1 MAGHFHDAI
10 AVMIRLQAFTQ
21 TAAAW
26 AAKLGICCA
35 LLAGLT
41 TCLDIV
47 IRNLGGQGI
56 LGTVDITQMLI
67 MATAF
72 LTIPYGF
79 IADSHVAVEIGVE
92 RLPFRAQA
100 FFKAIGALLGALLML
115 AIGWYGVGQFT
126 TVGLLGDKSQT
137 IGLPMTW
144 FWYPLLGGSFFA
156 AAVAFVVMLRH
167 LAAMLIGYDPLPAPP
182 KPDML

>member
-1 MAGHFHDAI
+1 MT
-10 AVMIRLQAFTQ
+10 RLYSLAE

-26 AAKLGICCA
+26 AARVGGFCA
-35 LLAGLT
+35 LLAGIV
-41 TCLDIV
+41 TCADIV
-47 IRNLGGQGI
+47 IRHTGEQGI

-79 IADSHVAVEIGVE
+79 IADGHVAVEIGVE
-92 RLPFRAQA
+92 RLPFRVQS
-100 FFKAIGALLGALLML
+100 FFKAFAALLGALLML
-115 AIGWYGVGQFT
+115 AIGWYGIGQFE
-126 TVGLLGDKSQT
+126 TVGLMGDKSQT

-156 AAVAFVVMLRH
+156 TAMAFVVMLRH
-167 LAAMLIGYDPLPAPP
+167 GAATLRGRDTLPPPP
-182 KPDML
+182 KPEAL

>member
-1 MAGHFHDAI
+1 MTGLY
-10 AVMIRLQAFTQ
+10 RLAE

-26 AAKLGICCA
+26 AAKLGALCA
-35 LLAGLT
+35 LAAGIV
-41 TCLDIV
+41 TCADIV
-47 IRNLGGQGI
+47 IRNAGGQGI

-92 RLPFRAQA
+92 KLPFRLQA
-100 FFKAIGALLGALLML
+100 LFKAIAALLGALLML
-115 AIGWYGVGQFT
+115 AIGWYGIGQFE

-144 FWYPLLGGSFFA
+144 FWYPLLAGSFFA
-156 AAVAFVVMLRH
+156 AAMAFVVMLRH
-167 LAAMLIGYDPLPAPP
+167 GAATLRGYDPLPPPP
-182 KPDML
+182 KPEML